1 MFRVQDI
8 EAITETEF
16 ITLADIPNPDTSLNS
31 FFKVTFEVQ
40 IDPNAE
46 NARSA
51 ILLIDDGRKDQF
63 SRNGALTTT
72 SCLSDDN
79 TSTLARGISGT
90 VLKKVRKTNHNLS
103 KIVFQGFI
111 KKHPKSHSRSN
122 YRIGCRNQMQF
133 QF

>member
-1 MFRVQDI
+1 MEDPAIQIFKVLNI
-8 EAITETEF
+8 EALTESEF

-63 SRNGALTTT
+63 KRNGALTTT

-79 TSTLARGISGT
+79 SSTLAQGISGT
-90 VLKKVRKTNHNLS
+90 VFKKNR
-103 KIVFQGFI
+103 QE
-111 KKHPKSHSRSN
+111 KK
-122 YRIGCRNQMQF
+122 
-133 QF
+133 